1 MLPVHLQPESHVPL
15 YIQLRDQLRALVHA
29 GDLRPGD
36 RIPASR
42 ELATVLGVHRT
53 TVANA
58 YAELESEGLIQGHV
72 GRGTFIQ
79 GNGNG
84 LKLTPPPPPMLGNN
98 NGNGLRWELLFAD
111 ERGDEIL
118 SRLTA
123 SAPED
128 ALSFVMARPAVD
140 YFPVEELQICVN
152 TVLRREATDV
162 LNLGSSDGYAP
173 LKEALLELL
182 SSDGI
187 AAKDENLL
195 ITDGCQQALDL
206 ISKAFVRPG
215 DCVVLENPTY
225 PGAGAIFNGARAR
238 CLGVPV
244 NTHAEPGKPLGV
256 DVEALEATL
265 AANRVKLIVL
275 TPDFH
280 NPTGTSMPLASRRKL
295 LELASRHQVPVVEDH
310 IYARLHAREERIPS
324 LKQMDR
330 SNLVIHIDSFSKVA
344 FPGLRVGWIVAA
356 AAAIERLRLVKQTTD
371 LHTDQLAQATL
382 AEFLRRG
389 YFAKHL
395 SKMRKL
401 YATRLTALDEALRK
415 HMPEETRWTRPEG
428 GMCLWL
434 ELPPGFDAS
443 ELLIHAKERGLL
455 FAPGRY
461 FYVQSHLPNTL
472 RLGFANLSEKE
483 LARGAATL
491 ADLLRIEMR
500 KRQRGVRRAER
511 SRVAL
516 V

>member
-1 MLPVHLQPESHVPL
+1 MLPLQLQPQSHVPL

-42 ELATVLGVHRT
+42 ELATMLGVHRT

-72 GRGTFIQ
+72 GRGTFIK

-84 LKLTPPPPPMLGNN
+84 LKITPPAPPVL
-98 NGNGLRWELLFAD
+98 NGNGGIRWELLFAD
-111 ERGDEIL
+111 ERGEEIL

-123 SAPED
+123 NVPEN
-128 ALSFVMARPAVD
+128 ALSFVMARPAQEF
-140 YFPVEELQICVN
+140 FPIEELQTCVN
-152 TVLRREATDV
+152 AVLRREGADV
-162 LNLGSSDGYAP
+162 LNLGPSDGYPP
-173 LKEALLELL
+173 LKEALLEMLHH
-182 SSDGI
+182 DGI

-195 ITDGCQQALDL
+195 ITDGCQQSFDL

-215 DCVVLENPTY
+215 DSVIMENPTY
-225 PGAGAIFNGARAR
+225 PGAVAIFHGARAR
-238 CLGVPV
+238 CLSVPMR
-244 NTHAEPGKPLGV
+244 TQAEPGTPLGL
-256 DVEALEATL
+256 DLEALEATL
-265 AANRVKLIVL
+265 AANRVKLILL
-275 TPDFH
+275 TPDFQ

-295 LELASRHQVPVVEDH
+295 LELAGRHQVPVVEDH
-310 IYARLHAREERIPS
+310 IYARLH
-324 LKQMDR
+324 
-330 SNLVIHIDSFSKVA
+330 V
-344 FPGLRVGWIVAA
+344 
-356 AAAIERLRLVKQTTD
+356 VKQTTD

-389 YFAKHL
+389 LFSKHL
-395 SKMRKL
+395 AKMRKV
-401 YATRLTALDEALRK
+401 YTSRLAALDEALRK
-415 HMPEETRWTRPEG
+415 HMPEGTRWTKPEG

-443 ELLIHAKERGLL
+443 ELLIHVKERGVL

-461 FYVQSHLPNTL
+461 FYVQTPLPNTL
-472 RLGFANLSEKE
+472 RLGFASLDEKQI
-483 LARGAATL
+483 ARGVATL
-491 ADLLRIEMR
+491 AELLKIEMR

>member
-1 MLPVHLQPESHVPL
+1 MLPLHLQPESHVPL
-15 YIQLRDQLRALVHA
+15 YIQLRDQLRSLVHA

-42 ELATVLGVHRT
+42 ELAVMLGVHRT

-72 GRGTFIQ
+72 GRGTFIK

-84 LKLTPPPPPMLGNN
+84 LKLTPPPPPVL
-98 NGNGLRWELLFAD
+98 NGGQGVRWELLFAD
-111 ERGDEIL
+111 ERGEEVL

-123 SAPED
+123 TTPEN
-128 ALSFVMARPAVD
+128 ALSFVMACPAD
-140 YFPVEELQICVN
+140 EHFPIEDLHSCVN
-152 TVLRREATDV
+152 TVLRREAADV
-162 LNLGSSDGYAP
+162 LRLGPSDGYRP

-182 SSDGI
+182 RTDGI
-187 AAKDENLL
+187 PAKDENLL
-195 ITDGCQQALDL
+195 ITDGCQQSLDI

-215 DCVVLENPTY
+215 DSVILENPTY
-225 PGAGAIFNGARAR
+225 PGSVSIFHGARAR
-238 CLGVPV
+238 CLGVPMQ
-244 NTHAEPGKPLGV
+244 TRPEPGGTLGL
-256 DVEALEATL
+256 DLEALEATL

-275 TPDFH
+275 TPDFQ
-280 NPTGTSMPLASRRKL
+280 NPTGTSMPLASRRKV
-295 LELASRHQVPVVEDH
+295 LELAGRHQVPVVEDH

-324 LKQMDR
+324 LKQLDR
-330 SNLVIHIDSFSKVA
+330 ANIVIHIDSFAKVA
-344 FPGLRVGWIVAA
+344 FPGLRVGWVVAPPT
-356 AAAIERLRLVKQTTD
+356 AIERLRIVKQTTD

-389 YFAKHL
+389 MFAKHL
-395 SKMRKL
+395 MKMRKV
-401 YATRLTALDEALRK
+401 YASRLAALDEALRK
-415 HMPEETRWTRPEG
+415 HMPEETRWTQPEG

-443 ELLIHAKERGLL
+443 ELLIHAKERAVL

-461 FYVQSHLPNTL
+461 FYVQNPLPNTL
-472 RLGFANLSEKE
+472 RFGFSNLDEKQI
-483 LARGAATL
+483 ARGVAML
-491 ADLLRIEMR
+491 AELLRIEMK